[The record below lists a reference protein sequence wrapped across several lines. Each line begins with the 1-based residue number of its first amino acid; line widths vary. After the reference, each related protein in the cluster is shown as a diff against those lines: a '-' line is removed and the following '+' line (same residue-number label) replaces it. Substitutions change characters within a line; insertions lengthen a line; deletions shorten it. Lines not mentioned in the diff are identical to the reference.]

1 MGHLLSTGHTQPNA
15 GPHYIRL
22 CKVDSQAS
30 LIFILPQHPH
40 KFDSKKY
47 RTSKGIF
54 DPNAT
59 FFHISCL
66 EGTDIQTKKNR
77 QGTDSP
83 KQNQKLRSIIMAAVL
98 GVSLGTLRSN
108 DTTATRTSL
117 KK

>member
-66 EGTDIQTKKNR
+66 EGTDTHTKKKPSGHR
-77 QGTDSP
+77 QS
-83 KQNQKLRSIIMAAVL
+83 KAKSEV
-98 GVSLGTLRSN
+98 TLHNHGSCVG
-108 DTTATRTSL
+108 
-117 KK
+117 